1 MGLIVGG
8 AMTDN
13 PEHTEAAT
21 IATDPVARATIG
33 SARATIATAIVSV
46 IATGAAIVA
55 IFISLHSL
63 NVAEEQNTNAQ
74 VQALVSL
81 VTAIAQ
87 EPSNMAQAAESIKDN
102 PGLLNT
108 ENAQIELA
116 ELGEAEA
123 ANSVIGQLPAADV
136 SSVEKYLV
144 GMALEGGDDYYPAI
158 TLLTSAAKEASDPR
172 TAANSWRGAAD
183 ANAMIGQ
190 YSNAEQDIKQ
200 AENSFNEPGVT
211 AVSKE
216 YNTAQTEFYD
226 ISIRTNFDCTG
237 ALTEWNDAEALIT
250 AHPHI
255 VNTTISVDE
264 SQARAA
270 LVNTCH
276 FAPSLLGQAA
286 S

>member
-1 MGLIVGG
+1 V
-8 AMTDN
+8 TDN
-13 PEHTEAAT
+13 PEHTEAAP
-21 IATDPVARATIG
+21 IAPGAVDRATIG
-33 SARATIATAIVSV
+33 SARATIATAVISAIAAVAAVAALIV
-46 IATGAAIVA
+46 
-55 IFISLHSL
+55 SLHSL

-87 EPSNMAQAAESIKDN
+87 EPSNMAQAAESIKGN

-123 ANSVIGQLPAADV
+123 AASVIGQLPSADV

-183 ANAMIGQ
+183 AYAMIGQ
-190 YSNAEQDIKQ
+190 YSDAEQDIKQ
-200 AENSFNEPGVT
+200 AENSFDKPGVT
-211 AVSKE
+211 EVSEE

-226 ISIRTNFDCTG
+226 ISIRVNFDCTG
-237 ALTEWNDAEALIT
+237 ALTEWNKAEALIT
-250 AHPHI
+250 VHPHI

-264 SQARAA
+264 SQARSA

>member
-46 IATGAAIVA
+46 IAAGAAIGA
-55 IFISLHSL
+55 LIISLISL
-63 NVAEEQNTNAQ
+63 NVAEKQNTNAQ

>member
-1 MGLIVGG
+1 
-8 AMTDN
+8 MTDK
-13 PEHTEAAT
+13 PEHTEAAH
-21 IATDPVARATIG
+21 ISPDRVDRATTG
-33 SARATIATAIVSV
+33 SARATLLTAVITAVATV
-46 IATGAAIVA
+46 AAIVA
-55 IFISLHSL
+55 IVISLHSL

-74 VQALVSL
+74 VQALLSL

-116 ELGEAEA
+116 DLGEAEA
-123 ANSVIGQLPAADV
+123 ASSIIGQLPSADV

-158 TLLTSAAKEASDPR
+158 TLLTSAAEEASDPR

-183 ANAMIGQ
+183 AYAMIGQ

-200 AENSFNEPGVT
+200 AENSFDKPGVT
-211 AVSKE
+211 PVSKE

-226 ISIRTNFDCTG
+226 ISIRANFDCTG
-237 ALTEWNDAEALIT
+237 ALTEWNAAEALIT
-250 AHPHI
+250 AHSNI
-255 VNTTISVDE
+255 VNSTISVDK
-264 SQARAA
+264 SDARAA

>member
-1 MGLIVGG
+1 
-8 AMTDN
+8 MTDN
-13 PEHTEAAT
+13 PEPTEAAP
-21 IATDPVARATIG
+21 IVTDPVARATIG
-33 SARATIATAIVSV
+33 SAKATIATAVVSV
-46 IATGAAIVA
+46 IAVAAAILA
-55 IFISLHSL
+55 LIISYRSL
-63 NVAEEQNTNAQ
+63 NVAKEQNTNAQ

-87 EPSNMAQAAESIKDN
+87 EPSNMAQASESIKNN
-102 PGLLNT
+102 PSLLNT

-123 ANSVIGQLPAADV
+123 ASSIIGQLPSADV

-200 AENSFNEPGVT
+200 AENSFDKPGVT
-211 AVSKE
+211 EVSRE

-226 ISIRTNFDCTG
+226 ISIRANFDCAG
-237 ALTEWNDAEALIT
+237 ALTEWNKAEALIT
-250 AHPHI
+250 AHSNI
-255 VNTTISVDE
+255 VNATISVDE

-276 FAPSLLGQAA
+276 FAPSLLDQAA
-286 S
+286 P

>member
-1 MGLIVGG
+1 
-8 AMTDN
+8 MTDN
-13 PEHTEAAT
+13 PEHTEAAP
-21 IATDPVARATIG
+21 IAPGAVDRATIG
-33 SARATIATAIVSV
+33 SAKATIATAV
-46 IATGAAIVA
+46 ISAIAAVA
-55 IFISLHSL
+55 AVAALIISLHSL

-102 PGLLNT
+102 PALLNT
-108 ENAQIELA
+108 ETAQIELA

-123 ANSVIGQLPAADV
+123 ASSIIGQLPSADV

-144 GMALEGGDDYYPAI
+144 GTALEGGDDYNPAI
-158 TLLTSAAKEASDPR
+158 TLLTSAAEEASDPR

-183 ANAMIGQ
+183 AYAMIGQ
-190 YSNAEQDIKQ
+190 YSNAEKDIKL
-200 AENSFNEPGVT
+200 AEAAFNTPGVT
-211 AVSKE
+211 PASME

-226 ISIRTNFDCTG
+226 IPIRVNFDCTG
-237 ALTEWNDAEALIT
+237 ALTEWNAAEALIT
-250 AHPHI
+250 VHSKI
-255 VNTTISVDE
+255 VNSTISVDE
-264 SQARAA
+264 SDARAA

-276 FAPSLLGQAA
+276 FSPSLLGQAA

>member
-1 MGLIVGG
+1 
-8 AMTDN
+8 MTDN
-13 PEHTEAAT
+13 PGHTAAGHNDP
-21 IATDPVARATIG
+21 DPVARATIG

-46 IATGAAIVA
+46 IAAGAAIGA
-55 IFISLHSL
+55 LIISLISL
-63 NVAEEQNTNAQ
+63 NVAEKQNTNAQ

-108 ENAQIELA
+108 ENAQIQLA

-123 ANSVIGQLPAADV
+123 AASIIGQLPSADV

-144 GMALEGGDDYYPAI
+144 GMALEGGDDYDPAI
-158 TLLTSAAKEASDPR
+158 TLLTTAAEEASDPR

-200 AENSFNEPGVT
+200 AENAFNKPGVT

-237 ALTEWNDAEALIT
+237 ALTEWNEAQTLIM

-255 VNTTISVDE
+255 VNATISVDE

>member
-1 MGLIVGG
+1 V
-8 AMTDN
+8 TDN
-13 PEHTEAAT
+13 PEHTEAAP
-21 IATDPVARATIG
+21 IAPGAVDRATIG
-33 SARATIATAIVSV
+33 SARATIATAVISAIAAVAAVAALIV
-46 IATGAAIVA
+46 
-55 IFISLHSL
+55 SLHSL

-87 EPSNMAQAAESIKDN
+87 EPSNMAQAAESIKGN

-123 ANSVIGQLPAADV
+123 AASVIGQLPSADV

>member
-1 MGLIVGG
+1 
-8 AMTDN
+8 MTDN
-13 PEHTEAAT
+13 PEHTEAAH
-21 IATDPVARATIG
+21 IAPDPVDRATIG
-33 SARATIATAIVSV
+33 SAKATIITAVITAVATV
-46 IATGAAIVA
+46 AAIVA
-55 IFISLHSL
+55 IGISLHSL

-74 VQALVSL
+74 VQALLSL

-123 ANSVIGQLPAADV
+123 ASSIIGQLPSADV

-144 GMALEGGDDYYPAI
+144 GMALEGGDDYDPAI
-158 TLLTSAAKEASDPR
+158 TLLTSAAEEASDPR
-172 TAANSWRGAAD
+172 TAANSWRGAAN
-183 ANAMIGQ
+183 AYAMIGQ
-190 YSNAEQDIKQ
+190 YSTAEQDIKL
-200 AENSFNEPGVT
+200 AENSFNKPGVT
-211 AVSKE
+211 PVSKE

-226 ISIRTNFDCTG
+226 IPIRANLDCTG
-237 ALTEWNDAEALIT
+237 ALTEWNAAEALIT
-250 AHPHI
+250 AHSNI
-255 VNTTISVDE
+255 VNSTIDVDK
-264 SQARAA
+264 SDARAA

-276 FAPSLLGQAA
+276 FSPSLLGQPA

>member
-13 PEHTEAAT
+13 PEHTEAAP

-33 SARATIATAIVSV
+33 SARATIITAVITA

-55 IFISLHSL
+55 IIISLHSL

-123 ANSVIGQLPAADV
+123 ASSVIGQLPAADV

-200 AENSFNEPGVT
+200 AENSFDKPGVT
-211 AVSKE
+211 EVSGE

-226 ISIRTNFDCTG
+226 ISIRANFDCTG
-237 ALTEWNDAEALIT
+237 ALTEWNKAEALIT

>member
-13 PEHTEAAT
+13 PEHTEAAP

-33 SARATIATAIVSV
+33 SAKATIATAVVSV
-46 IATGAAIVA
+46 IAAAAAILA
-55 IFISLHSL
+55 LIISYRSL
-63 NVAEEQNTNAQ
+63 NVAKEQNTNAQ

-87 EPSNMAQAAESIKDN
+87 EPSNMAQASESIKNN

-123 ANSVIGQLPAADV
+123 ASSIIGQLPPADV

-158 TLLTSAAKEASDPR
+158 TLLTSAAEEASDPR
-172 TAANSWRGAAD
+172 TEANSWRGAAD
-183 ANAMIGQ
+183 AYAMIGQ
-190 YSNAEQDIKQ
+190 YSNAEKDIKL
-200 AENSFNEPGVT
+200 AETAFNTPGVT
-211 AVSKE
+211 PASME

-226 ISIRTNFDCTG
+226 IPIRVNFDCTG
-237 ALTEWNDAEALIT
+237 ALTEWNTAETLIT
-250 AHPHI
+250 AHSNI
-255 VNTTISVDE
+255 ANSTIDVDR
-264 SQARAA
+264 SDARAA

-276 FAPSLLGQAA
+276 FSPSLLGQAA